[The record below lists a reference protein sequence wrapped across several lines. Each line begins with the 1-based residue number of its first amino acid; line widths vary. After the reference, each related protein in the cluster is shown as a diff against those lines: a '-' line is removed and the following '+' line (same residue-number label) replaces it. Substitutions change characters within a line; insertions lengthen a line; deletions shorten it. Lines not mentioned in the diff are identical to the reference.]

1 MPLMDVNENIGISS
15 HAGALRLAW
24 GFLDLKRQ
32 RQRSQHYRD
41 ELKIKSN
48 TIFDPMDS
56 LSGGNQQ
63 KVLVSRL
70 LSTEPSLLILDEP
83 TVGIDILSR
92 EEIISKVLELTRKG
106 MGAVYLTNDYEELLR
121 VADRLV
127 FFDEGRVA
135 AVVDND
141 NLTIEQ
147 LTGIRDSNKEAASS

>member
-1 MPLMDVNENIGISS
+1 MDVNENIGISS
-15 HAGALRLAW
+15 HAGALRRAW

-32 RQRSQHYRD
+32 RQRSQQYRD
-41 ELKIKSN
+41 ELKIKCN

-70 LSTEPSLLILDEP
+70 LSTQPSLLILDEP

-92 EEIISKVLELTRKG
+92 EEIISKVLELTRTG
-106 MGAVYLTNDYEELLR
+106 MSALYLTNDYEELLR

-135 AVVDND
+135 SVVDND
-141 NLTIEQ
+141 DLTIEQ
-147 LTGIRDSNKEAASS
+147 LTQIRDSNKEAASA